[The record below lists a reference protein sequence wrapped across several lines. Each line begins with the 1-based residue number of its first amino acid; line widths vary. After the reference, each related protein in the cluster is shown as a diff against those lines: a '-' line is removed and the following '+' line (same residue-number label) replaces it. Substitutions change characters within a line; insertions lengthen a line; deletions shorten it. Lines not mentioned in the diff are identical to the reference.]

1 MIVLCSF
8 KIHENM
14 LKSVLHSKIKF
25 FESTPIGRILNRFS
39 NDIMTID
46 FKLNAFFKNFSY
58 YLLELFSVLI
68 LLVISAPVFII
79 FLIPV
84 VIFYL
89 IIQVNWIY
97 LRKYIAS
104 QENYFIGKK
113 RKSVHSIDFYTRIK
127 KKFSIFM
134 RVLIKTNIN

>member
-1 MIVLCSF
+1 MFLKMIVLCSF

-84 VIFYL
+84 IIVYL
-89 IIQVNWIY
+89 IIQVKSDLLLEIHIAMLMELFLLKLNYPKSTKY
-97 LRKYIAS
+97 L
-104 QENYFIGKK
+104 
-113 RKSVHSIDFYTRIK
+113 
-127 KKFSIFM
+127 
-134 RVLIKTNIN
+134 VL

>member
-14 LKSVLHSKIKF
+14 LKSVLH
-25 FESTPIGRILNRFS
+25 
-39 NDIMTID
+39 
-46 FKLNAFFKNFSY
+46 
-58 YLLELFSVLI
+58 LLELFSVLI
-68 LLVISAPVFII
+68 LLVISAPIFIF